1 MQGNGASES
10 WLPSIPDLDGQ
21 ARQAP
26 RAGMRD
32 ALDAAACANGV
43 VGQRIR
49 LSAAAILR
57 QPPFVQ
63 PQMQIQGRDGQAL
76 DAACHGRSNNTLA
89 RQSIG
94 TLPR

>member
-49 LSAAAILR
+49 LSAAAISR
-57 QPPFVQ
+57 KPPWCPVDADSR
-63 PQMQIQGRDGQAL
+63 IERQAL
-76 DAACHGRSNNTLA
+76 GAACHGSSPALR
-89 RQSIG
+89 
-94 TLPR
+94 

>member
-57 QPPFVQ
+57 QPPFVR
-63 PQMQIQGRDGQAL
+63 PQMQIQGPRRASTRRHATV
-76 DAACHGRSNNTLA
+76 AARRWG
-89 RQSIG
+89 
-94 TLPR
+94 